1 MRAAVGC
8 RSLDATTMTTSTFQS
23 CICRQTPTTNIHSY
37 NRAPHT
43 RLLLQ
48 IRSTTSTSSPS
59 THHIIHHGTKPS
71 NQRAGTFPRSVKV
84 GHLSSRSC
92 RSGHSSYFSHSYLCL
107 WRVAPDAK
115 YPESARR
122 RSIPQLLHTARAI
135 RLGHVGRIPRFVSY
149 LLPSSA
155 PSKRLKI
162 FEIQL

>member
-1 MRAAVGC
+1 MRAAVGG
-8 RSLDATTMTTSTFQS
+8 RSLDATTMTMIKPSTFQS

-92 RSGHSSYFSHSYLCL
+92 RSSHSSYLSHSHLRL
-107 WRVAPDAK
+107 WRAAPDAK
-115 YPESARR
+115 HPESARR
-122 RSIPQLLHTARAI
+122 RSIPQLLHTARAV
-135 RLGHVGRIPRFVSY
+135 RLGHMGRIPKYAFHLHCS
-149 LLPSSA
+149 LLT
-155 PSKRLKI
+155 
-162 FEIQL
+162 

>member
-1 MRAAVGC
+1 M
-8 RSLDATTMTTSTFQS
+8 TMIKPSTFQS

-48 IRSTTSTSSPS
+48 IRFTTSTSNSS
-59 THHIIHHGTKPS
+59 THHSIHHGTKPS
-71 NQRAGTFPRSVKV
+71 NQRAGTFPRPVKV
-84 GHLSSRSC
+84 GYFSSRSC
-92 RSGHSSYFSHSYLCL
+92 RPRHPGYLSLSYLRL
-107 WRVAPDAK
+107 WRAAPDAK
-115 YPESARR
+115 HPESARR